1 MISDGNFGEAA
12 TEVLTVE
19 VVPLVE
25 ATTRAD
31 DVGVAL
37 ELELKIAGAVEV
49 EVLTPNA
56 EAVTLETA
64 TVDDLFE
71 KENPVPKEAVVA
83 VLPTPNPVKDDPPLA
98 AEDAAPVEATGVA
111 EALAAAEDAAPV
123 APNAGTEGAKVVLP
137 VDTVEAVVVVVTVEN
152 SGAEDVVNEKVEP
165 EEGLEAAGVPE
176 AVEAAEEAEAEAAL
190 GNPKEG

>member
-1 MISDGNFGEAA
+1 MD
-12 TEVLTVE
+12 
-19 VVPLVE
+19 
-25 ATTRAD
+25 
-31 DVGVAL
+31 
-37 ELELKIAGAVEV
+37 
-49 EVLTPNA
+49 
-56 EAVTLETA
+56 
-64 TVDDLFE
+64 
-71 KENPVPKEAVVA
+71 A
-83 VLPTPNPVKDDPPLA
+83 VLPTPNPAKDDPPLA
-98 AEDAAPVEATGVA
+98 EAAAPVEAAGVA
-111 EALAAAEDAAPV
+111 EALAATEDGAV

>member
-1 MISDGNFGEAA
+1 M
-12 TEVLTVE
+12 
-19 VVPLVE
+19 
-25 ATTRAD
+25 
-31 DVGVAL
+31 
-37 ELELKIAGAVEV
+37 
-49 EVLTPNA
+49 
-56 EAVTLETA
+56 
-64 TVDDLFE
+64 
-71 KENPVPKEAVVA
+71 VA